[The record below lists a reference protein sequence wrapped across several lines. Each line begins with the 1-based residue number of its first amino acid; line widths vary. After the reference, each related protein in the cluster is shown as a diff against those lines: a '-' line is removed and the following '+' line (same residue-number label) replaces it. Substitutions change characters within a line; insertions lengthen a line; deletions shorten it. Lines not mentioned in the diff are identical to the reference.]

1 MRLVRKEI
9 VLRAALTVAAGMVL
23 AALAMAPASLLAQDW
38 RGGKA
43 RVDGLVK
50 NAKGE
55 PIEGC
60 KVALRWGRSTHGGP
74 DLTTDKKGRWAIFGL
89 VGGPWDIDFEASGYQ
104 TKKISVDLQEGARND
119 SVEIALEPA
128 AQAAPAAPGA
138 PAEVQIT
145 VGGKK
150 ISKETAAAIEAGNQA
165 MAAKNWAGARES
177 YVKALAELP
186 DNTPLLQRVAAAYL
200 GEGNV
205 DEALRYAHQVTEKD
219 PQDSSAWMMI
229 AEVEL
234 QRGNLEAGKA
244 ALEKIPPDKVTNPQP
259 YLNIGILAINTKKP
273 EEAVPAFDRAIAIK
287 PDLADAYY
295 YRGLARMQLKKN
307 AEAKADFQKAL
318 ELAPNGPDAK
328 DIRDLLKTMP

>member
-1 MRLVRKEI
+1 MRLRQPI
-9 VLRAALTVAAGMVL
+9 VLRVALAVAA
-23 AALAMAPASLLAQDW
+23 AAAVIAPGSLLAQDW

-43 RVDGLVK
+43 RVDGIVK
-50 NAKGE
+50 NAKGD
-55 PIEGC
+55 PVEGC
-60 KVALRWGRSTHGGP
+60 KVSMRWGRSTHGGP

-89 VGGPWDIDFEASGYQ
+89 VGGPWDIDFEAPGYQ
-104 TKKISVDLQEGARND
+104 TKKISVDLQEGSRNP
-119 SVEIALEPA
+119 SVEVALEAA
-128 AQAAPAAPGA
+128 AQSAPAAPAG

-165 MAAKNWAGARES
+165 MAAKNWASAREN
-177 YVKALAELP
+177 YVKALVELP

-200 GEGNV
+200 GEGNTE
-205 DEALRYAHQVTEKD
+205 EALRYARQITEKD
-219 PQDSSAWMMI
+219 PQETGAWMMI

-244 ALEKIPPDKVTNPQP
+244 ALDKIPADKVTDPQP
-259 YLNIGILAINTKKP
+259 YLNLGILSINAKKP
-273 EEAVPAFDRAIAIK
+273 AEAVPAFDKAIAIK

-318 ELAPNGPDAK
+318 ELAPNGPDAN

>member
-1 MRLVRKEI
+1 MRTRHTTLLV
-9 VLRAALTVAAGMVL
+9 LTVL
-23 AALAMAPASLLAQDW
+23 ALGAFPVFAQDW

-43 RVDGLVK
+43 RVDGIVK

-60 KVALRWGRSTHGGP
+60 KVAMRWGRSTHGGP

-89 VGGPWDIDFEASGYQ
+89 VGGAWDIDFEAPGYQ
-104 TKKISVDLQEGARND
+104 TKKISVDLNEGSRNP
-119 SVEIALEPA
+119 SVEIQLEA
-128 AQAAPAAPGA
+128 AAAPAPGA
-138 PAEVQIT
+138 PAAPTEEIS

-186 DNTPLLQRVAAAYL
+186 DNTPLLQRVSAAYL
-200 GEGNV
+200 GEGNTE
-205 DEALRYAHQVTEKD
+205 EALKYARQVTDKD
-219 PQDSSAWMMI
+219 PQEFGAWMMI
-229 AEVEL
+229 AEIEL
-234 QRGNLEAGKA
+234 QKGNLEAGKA
-244 ALEKIPPDKVTNPQP
+244 ALDKIPPDKVTDPQP
-259 YLNIGILAINTKKP
+259 YLNIGILSINAKKP
-273 EEAVPAFDRAIAIK
+273 AEAEPAFDKAIAIK

-295 YRGLARMQLKKN
+295 YRGLVRMQLKKN

-318 ELAPNGPDAK
+318 QLAPDGPDAK

>member
-1 MRLVRKEI
+1 
-9 VLRAALTVAAGMVL
+9 
-23 AALAMAPASLLAQDW
+23 
-38 RGGKA
+38 
-43 RVDGLVK
+43 
-50 NAKGE
+50 
-55 PIEGC
+55 
-60 KVALRWGRSTHGGP
+60 
-74 DLTTDKKGRWAIFGL
+74 
-89 VGGPWDIDFEASGYQ
+89 
-104 TKKISVDLQEGARND
+104 
-119 SVEIALEPA
+119 VEIALEPA
-128 AQAAPAAPGA
+128 AQAAPAAGA
-138 PAEVQIT
+138 GAAEVQIT

-186 DNTPLLQRVAAAYL
+186 DNAPLLQRVAAAYL

-219 PQDSSAWMMI
+219 PQDTTAWMMI

-234 QRGNLEAGKA
+234 QRGNLEAGRA

-259 YLNIGILAINTKKP
+259 YLNIGILAINAKKP

-287 PDLADAYY
+287 PDLPDAYY

-318 ELAPNGPDAK
+318 ELAPDGPDAK